1 MFNSLSLLV
10 LLTLPFLYLCAKN
23 FDLPTSDVAL
33 LSKSN
38 FKSMVNGP
46 DDIFFVMFYAPWCKH
61 SKDFAPTFD
70 KMATFL
76 ADSNIPLGKVNCV
89 EENELWES
97 EGIESLGFPAFKAYV
112 RGGDPIL
119 FDGERDP
126 QEMITW
132 LNTINGNSIK
142 SLEQDLG
149 GIDSFKSNYLTDMS
163 PIVIIFLNKE
173 DKPNSMLK
181 LSDEVRETSFIHL
194 EYACKKIGSIRCAI
208 SHDMKLLTE
217 ISPLH
222 SNGNI
227 EIVMLRKF
235 VGEKELIVAPLT
247 SVMTSGNEMYSWV
260 QKYSYPNLVQFKYE
274 NEQHMFSNKRSG
286 YNTHVLIIL
295 DPASDN
301 ADETLDGLRDLGS
314 TSDYLGKCVFI
325 HIDPT
330 GNYYFFFFFFFLL
343 LLNDIII
350 NYYYLFLMYR

>member
-10 LLTLPFLYLCAKN
+10 LITLPFLYICAEI
-23 FDLPTSDVAL
+23 FPISTDSYVAL

-38 FKSMVNGP
+38 FQSMVLNGP

-61 SKDFAPTFD
+61 SKEFAPTFD

-76 ADSNIPLGKVNCV
+76 SESNIPLGKVNCV
-89 EENELWES
+89 EEKDLWES
-97 EGIESLGFPAFKAYV
+97 EGIEKLGFPSFKAYI

-119 FDGERDP
+119 YDGERDP

-132 LNTINGNSIK
+132 LHTINGNSIK

-149 GIDSFKSNYLTDMS
+149 GIDEFKKNYLTDMS
-163 PIVIIFLNKE
+163 PIIIIFLNREEKA
-173 DKPNSMLK
+173 NSMLK
-181 LSDEVRETSFIHL
+181 LSNEVRETSYINL
-194 EYACKKIGSIRCAI
+194 EYACKRNGLVRCAI
-208 SHDMKLLTE
+208 SHDMKLLTQ

-222 SNGNI
+222 TNGNI
-227 EIVMLRKF
+227 EILMLRKF

-247 SVMTSGNEMYSWV
+247 SVMTNGNEMYSWI
-260 QKYSYPNLVQFKYE
+260 QKYSYPNLVKFSIK
-274 NEQHMFSNKRSG
+274 NEPHMFSSKRSG

-301 ADETLDGLRDLGS
+301 ADETLEGLRELGS
-314 TSDYLGKCVFI
+314 SSDYLGKCVFI

-330 GNYYFFFFFFFLL
+330 GNYNIIYIFFYSLL
-343 LLNDIII
+343 LFI
-350 NYYYLFLMYR
+350 NHY